1 MRETKPCWS
10 VLNGTFSLHCK
21 SVDSGQTLE
30 IFGRHVGFFKAVGS
44 WREEP
49 ISTKGVFQG
58 EMKEGDCSPM
68 HVKLWA
74 VHTE

>member
-1 MRETKPCWS
+1 MEHLACTVSPLIVGKLW
-10 VLNGTFSLHCK
+10 K
-21 SVDSGQTLE
+21 

-68 HVKLWA
+68 HIKLWA